1 MLEAE
6 TGKSARTT
14 QRWLVVLFV
23 LVCII
28 FAKVIPPM
36 QSPDEFD
43 HVKRAYLLGKGVLM
57 LEASESHGSGGHVDT
72 GLLSYFGSYG
82 MLPYQPARK
91 LSQEEA
97 YTANSIKWSGITEFS
112 AAPGTGYYLPLIYV
126 PQAIGLAI
134 GQVAD
139 LTIAGSYS
147 LARILNIVCGALLL
161 LAAFRL
167 YPTNPWVLALLV
179 LPMSLFQ
186 FASATI
192 DGLSLSLTIF
202 AVSAFLRIA
211 RDRTQTPMWLLY
223 VLALSL
229 IALISSRV
237 HMLPMVAL
245 LFAAGFYSKRRL
257 AFVIFALSL
266 VVIGAWLYLAMST
279 TLDKRVTV
287 GAGAG
292 EVIGF
297 YLQHPI
303 QFLRVVHATLADPNL
318 MRFYWHSFVGVLG
331 WLDTSF
337 TIQTYG
343 LIGALIIATAVLSI
357 SWKSLRTE
365 WVARTLLL
373 ACAAGAV
380 LLTFIALLVTW
391 NKHPAHQILG
401 VQGRY
406 FALPMVL
413 IAYALAAGTGTFQG
427 VVRKIAAVSLLL
439 LAYVSITAT
448 LSLLLT
454 RYYQTFNPI
463 EPVTAA
469 VRATPPLGPENPIA
483 IEMSQRHLDD
493 SRELVGLG
501 IDFGT
506 YARKNQ
512 GLGELQLQSV
522 TGQVIRK
529 SFDLSVLQDNQYAVF
544 YFQPGLYTKGTIVS
558 LAGGGVSVWEAQMS
572 NGYLNTCLVYMYA
585 DGKKKF
591 TEGCPIPD

>member
-1 MLEAE
+1 MLGSE
-6 TGKSARTT
+6 TSQNARIS
-14 QRWLVVLFV
+14 QRWLVALFV
-23 LVCII
+23 LVCIV

-43 HVKRAYLLGKGVLM
+43 HVKRAYLLSKGVLV
-57 LEASESHGSGGHVDT
+57 LEPSASHGSGGHVDT
-72 GLLSYFGSYG
+72 GLLSYFGAYG

-91 LSQEEA
+91 LSQEEM
-97 YTANSIKWSGITEFS
+97 YTADGVKWSGKTEFS

-126 PQAIGLAI
+126 PQALGLTIGEMANLT
-134 GQVAD
+134 VAD
-139 LTIAGSYS
+139 SYD
-147 LARILNIVCGALLL
+147 LARVLNIVCSALLL

-167 YPTNPWVLALLV
+167 YPTNPWVLAVLV

-211 RDRTQTPMWLLY
+211 RERTQTPAWLLC

-229 IALISSRV
+229 VALISSRV

-245 LFAAGFYSKRRL
+245 LLAAGFYSRQRV
-257 AFVIFALSL
+257 AFVLFAMSL
-266 VVIGAWLYLAMST
+266 AIIGAWLYLAMST
-279 TLDKRVTV
+279 TLDKRVAI

-303 QFLRVVHATLADPNL
+303 QFLRVLHATLVDRDL
-318 MRFYWHSFVGVLG
+318 IRFYWHSFVGVLG

-343 LIGALIIATAVLSI
+343 LYGALIIGIGMLSI
-357 SWKSLRTE
+357 SWKNLRTE
-365 WVARTLLL
+365 WLARALLL
-373 ACAAGAV
+373 ACAASAV

-391 NKHPAHQILG
+391 NKHPAHQVLG

-413 IAYALAAGTGTFQG
+413 IAYALAAGKDTFQG
-427 VVRKIAAVSLLL
+427 FARKVAAAGLLL
-439 LAYVSITAT
+439 LAYISITST
-448 LSLLLT
+448 LSLLLN

-469 VRATPPLGPENPIA
+469 LRATPPLGPESPIA
-483 IEMSQRHLDD
+483 IEMSQRHLNDP
-493 SRELVGLG
+493 RELVGLG

-506 YARKNQ
+506 YARTNQ
-512 GLGELQLQSV
+512 GIGELQLQSV
-522 TGQVIRK
+522 TGQVIRQ
-529 SFDLSVLQDNQYAVF
+529 SFDLGTLQDNQYAEI
-544 YFQPGLYTKGTIVS
+544 YFPPGLYTKGTIVS

-572 NGYLNTCLVYMYA
+572 NGYLNTCLIYIYA
-585 DGKKKF
+585 DGKKRF
-591 TEGCPIPD
+591 TEGCPIPG